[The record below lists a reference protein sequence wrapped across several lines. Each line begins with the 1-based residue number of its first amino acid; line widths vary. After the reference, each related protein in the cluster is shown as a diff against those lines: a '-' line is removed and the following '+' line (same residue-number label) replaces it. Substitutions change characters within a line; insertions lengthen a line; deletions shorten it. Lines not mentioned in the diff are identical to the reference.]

1 MAPATYDKG
10 IKSPDA
16 EVEPLSGMTGVMP
29 SLMRLSTAST
39 ACLEMAEC
47 PLIHELHLTAIIAFD
62 HAGGME

>member
-1 MAPATYDKG
+1 
-10 IKSPDA
+10 
-16 EVEPLSGMTGVMP
+16 VMP

-47 PLIHELHLTAIIAFD
+47 PLIQELHLTAIIAFD